1 MNVKAS
7 FCESLPLALTFIYLK
22 GKLFNFS
29 KPSIFNSLSLILTSQ
44 KLILSTNYMLFLYG
58 LFTIFMFSLLDRYM
72 NEVSSMDFLYLG
84 LFDAMVALP
93 LFSFKYP
100 DTSYG
105 FLFLGLSIIPLL
117 KLYQAYCNSK
127 YFHFIKLVNRFAVV
141 VTIAVFL
148 LDNVSI
154 FPVEHSDTFIYIILF
169 IGLLLTTFLAANIYR
184 EKSITPIFS
193 SANLILILSII
204 VGTLGESIEII
215 ILGILIFSIVATV
228 ALIYNFVKEYRNE
241 TLIYMR
247 EKLVYKDILTS
258 MKNRQSFEKQLTEDD
273 KNINDFNSYW
283 AISIDLSDIKYVNNN
298 FGYSHGDKL
307 IQNLADSIEDTFED
321 IGNCFRIGGDEFII
335 LIKNEPKEKV
345 ERYIELF
352 QSVVSSYNK
361 LHDIK
366 MITSLGYDSYKFGY
380 DKSIFDLVS
389 RTDYMMCKNK
399 RRFKTSWMPDEN
411 EELQE

>member
-1 MNVKAS
+1 MV
-7 FCESLPLALTFIYLK
+7 
-22 GKLFNFS
+22 GD
-29 KPSIFNSLSLILTSQ
+29 LILTSQ
-44 KLILSTNYMLFLYG
+44 KLILNTNYMLFLYG

-204 VGTLGESIEII
+204 GGTLGESIEII

-228 ALIYNFVKEYRNE
+228 ALIDNFVKEYRNE

-258 MKNRQSFEKQLTEDD
+258 MKNRQSFEKQLKEDD

>member
-1 MNVKAS
+1 MA
-7 FCESLPLALTFIYLK
+7 
-22 GKLFNFS
+22 GD
-29 KPSIFNSLSLILTSQ
+29 LILTSQ

-193 SANLILILSII
+193 SANLILILSI
-204 VGTLGESIEII
+204 VGGALSESIEII

-228 ALIYNFVKEYRNE
+228 ALIDNFVKEYRNE
-241 TLIYMR
+241 TLKYMR

-258 MKNRQSFEKQLTEDD
+258 MKNRQSFEKQLKEDD

-283 AISIDLSDIKYVNNN
+283 TISIDLSDIKYVNNN

>member
-1 MNVKAS
+1 MA
-7 FCESLPLALTFIYLK
+7 
-22 GKLFNFS
+22 GD
-29 KPSIFNSLSLILTSQ
+29 LILTSQ

-258 MKNRQSFEKQLTEDD
+258 MKNRQSFEKQLKEDD

-321 IGNCFRIGGDEFII
+321 IGNCFRIGGDEFIV

-352 QSVVSSYNK
+352 ESVVSSYNK

-399 RRFKTSWMPDEN
+399 RRFKTSWMPDE
-411 EELQE
+411 EDE

>member
-1 MNVKAS
+1 MA
-7 FCESLPLALTFIYLK
+7 
-22 GKLFNFS
+22 GD
-29 KPSIFNSLSLILTSQ
+29 LILTSQ

-84 LFDAMVALP
+84 LFDSMIAIP
-93 LFSFKYP
+93 LFSSRYP

-204 VGTLGESIEII
+204 GGTLGESIEII

-228 ALIYNFVKEYRNE
+228 ALIDNFVKEYRNE

-258 MKNRQSFEKQLTEDD
+258 MKNRQSFEKQLKEDD

>member
-1 MNVKAS
+1 MA
-7 FCESLPLALTFIYLK
+7 
-22 GKLFNFS
+22 GD
-29 KPSIFNSLSLILTSQ
+29 LILTSQ

-204 VGTLGESIEII
+204 GGTLGESIEII

-228 ALIYNFVKEYRNE
+228 ALIDNFVKEYRNE

-258 MKNRQSFEKQLTEDD
+258 MKNRQSFEKQLKEDD

-283 AISIDLSDIKYVNNN
+283 AISIDLSDIKYINNN

>member
-1 MNVKAS
+1 MV
-7 FCESLPLALTFIYLK
+7 
-22 GKLFNFS
+22 GD
-29 KPSIFNSLSLILTSQ
+29 LILTSQ
-44 KLILSTNYMLFLYG
+44 KLILNTNYMLFLYG

-84 LFDAMVALP
+84 LFDSMIAIP
-93 LFSFKYP
+93 LFSSRYP

-204 VGTLGESIEII
+204 GGTLGESIEII

-228 ALIYNFVKEYRNE
+228 ALIDNFVKEYRNE

-321 IGNCFRIGGDEFII
+321 IGNCFRICGDEFII

-399 RRFKTSWMPDEN
+399 RRFKTSWMPDAN

>member
-1 MNVKAS
+1 MV
-7 FCESLPLALTFIYLK
+7 
-22 GKLFNFS
+22 GD
-29 KPSIFNSLSLILTSQ
+29 LILTSQ
-44 KLILSTNYMLFLYG
+44 KLILNTNYMIFLYG

-72 NEVSSMDFLYLG
+72 NEVSSIDFLYLG
-84 LFDAMVALP
+84 LFDSMVALP

-117 KLYQAYCNSK
+117 KLYQTYCNSK
-127 YFHFIKLVNRFAVV
+127 YFHFIKLVTRFAVV
-141 VTIAVFL
+141 ATIAVFL

-154 FPVEHSDTFIYIILF
+154 FSVEHSDTVIYIILF
-169 IGLLLTTFLAANIYR
+169 ISLLLTTFLAANIYR

-204 VGTLGESIEII
+204 GGALGESIEII

-228 ALIYNFVKEYRNE
+228 ALIDNFVKEYRNE
-241 TLIYMR
+241 TLKYMR

-258 MKNRQSFEKQLTEDD
+258 MKNRQSFEKQLKEDD

-321 IGNCFRIGGDEFII
+321 IGNCFRIGGDEFIV

-352 QSVVSSYNK
+352 ESVVSSYNK

-399 RRFKTSWMPDEN
+399 RRFKTSWMPDE
-411 EELQE
+411 EDE

>member
-1 MNVKAS
+1 MV
-7 FCESLPLALTFIYLK
+7 
-22 GKLFNFS
+22 GD
-29 KPSIFNSLSLILTSQ
+29 LILTSQ
-44 KLILSTNYMLFLYG
+44 KLILNTNYMLFLYG

-84 LFDAMVALP
+84 LFDSMIAIP
-93 LFSFKYP
+93 LFSSRYP

-204 VGTLGESIEII
+204 GGTLGESIEII

-228 ALIYNFVKEYRNE
+228 ALIDNFVKEYRNE

-258 MKNRQSFEKQLTEDD
+258 MKNRQSFEKQLKEDD

-321 IGNCFRIGGDEFII
+321 IGNCFRICGDEFII

>member
-7 FCESLPLALTFIYLK
+7 FCENLSLALTFIYLID
-22 GKLFNFS
+22 KLFNFS
-29 KPSIFNSLSLILTSQ
+29 KPSIFNGLSLILTSQ

-100 DTSYG
+100 NTSYG

-117 KLYQAYCNSK
+117 KLYQTYCNSK

-193 SANLILILSII
+193 SANLILILSI
-204 VGTLGESIEII
+204 VGGALSESIEII

-228 ALIYNFVKEYRNE
+228 ALIDNFVKEYRNE
-241 TLIYMR
+241 TLKYMR

-258 MKNRQSFEKQLTEDD
+258 MKNRQSFEKQLKEDD

-283 AISIDLSDIKYVNNN
+283 TISIDLSDIKYVNNN

>member
-1 MNVKAS
+1 MA
-7 FCESLPLALTFIYLK
+7 
-22 GKLFNFS
+22 GD
-29 KPSIFNSLSLILTSQ
+29 LILTSQ

-228 ALIYNFVKEYRNE
+228 ALIDNFVKEYRNE

>member
-1 MNVKAS
+1 MA
-7 FCESLPLALTFIYLK
+7 
-22 GKLFNFS
+22 GD
-29 KPSIFNSLSLILTSQ
+29 LILTSQ

-204 VGTLGESIEII
+204 GGTLGESIEII

-228 ALIYNFVKEYRNE
+228 ALIDNFVKEYRNE

-258 MKNRQSFEKQLTEDD
+258 MKNRQSFEKQLKEDD

-389 RTDYMMCKNK
+389 RTDYIMCKNK

>member
-1 MNVKAS
+1 MA
-7 FCESLPLALTFIYLK
+7 
-22 GKLFNFS
+22 GD
-29 KPSIFNSLSLILTSQ
+29 LILTSQ

-154 FPVEHSDTFIYIILF
+154 FPVEHSDTVIYIILF

-204 VGTLGESIEII
+204 GGTLGESIEII

-228 ALIYNFVKEYRNE
+228 ALIDNFVKEYRNE

-258 MKNRQSFEKQLTEDD
+258 MKNRQSFEKQLKEDD

>member
-1 MNVKAS
+1 MA
-7 FCESLPLALTFIYLK
+7 
-22 GKLFNFS
+22 GD
-29 KPSIFNSLSLILTSQ
+29 LILTSQ

-117 KLYQAYCNSK
+117 KLYQTYCNSK

-204 VGTLGESIEII
+204 GGALGESIEII

-228 ALIYNFVKEYRNE
+228 ALIDNFVKEYRNK

-258 MKNRQSFEKQLTEDD
+258 MKNRQSFEKQLKEDD

-283 AISIDLSDIKYVNNN
+283 TISIDLSDIKYVNNN

>member
-1 MNVKAS
+1 MA
-7 FCESLPLALTFIYLK
+7 
-22 GKLFNFS
+22 GD
-29 KPSIFNSLSLILTSQ
+29 LILTSQ

-215 ILGILIFSIVATV
+215 ILGILTFSIVATV

>member
-1 MNVKAS
+1 MA
-7 FCESLPLALTFIYLK
+7 
-22 GKLFNFS
+22 GD
-29 KPSIFNSLSLILTSQ
+29 LILTSQ

-204 VGTLGESIEII
+204 GGTLGESIEII

-228 ALIYNFVKEYRNE
+228 ALIDNFVKEYRNE

-258 MKNRQSFEKQLTEDD
+258 MKNRQSFEKQLKEDD

-298 FGYSHGDKL
+298 FGYSHGNKL

>member
-1 MNVKAS
+1 MA
-7 FCESLPLALTFIYLK
+7 
-22 GKLFNFS
+22 GD
-29 KPSIFNSLSLILTSQ
+29 LILTSQ

-193 SANLILILSII
+193 SANLILILSI
-204 VGTLGESIEII
+204 VGGALGESIEII

-228 ALIYNFVKEYRNE
+228 ALIDNFVKEYRNK

-399 RRFKTSWMPDEN
+399 RRFKTSWMPDAN

>member
-1 MNVKAS
+1 MV
-7 FCESLPLALTFIYLK
+7 
-22 GKLFNFS
+22 GD
-29 KPSIFNSLSLILTSQ
+29 LILTSQ
-44 KLILSTNYMLFLYG
+44 KLILNTNYMLFLYG
-58 LFTIFMFSLLDRYM
+58 LFTIFMFSLLDRYI

-84 LFDAMVALP
+84 LFDSMIAIP
-93 LFSFKYP
+93 LFSSRYP

-204 VGTLGESIEII
+204 GGTLGESIEII

-228 ALIYNFVKEYRNE
+228 ALIDNFVKEYRNK

-399 RRFKTSWMPDEN
+399 RRFKTSWMPDAN

>member
-1 MNVKAS
+1 MA
-7 FCESLPLALTFIYLK
+7 
-22 GKLFNFS
+22 GD
-29 KPSIFNSLSLILTSQ
+29 LILTSQ

-204 VGTLGESIEII
+204 GGTLGESIEII

-228 ALIYNFVKEYRNE
+228 ALIDNFVKEYRNE

-258 MKNRQSFEKQLTEDD
+258 MKNRQSFEKQLKEDD

-399 RRFKTSWMPDEN
+399 RRFKTSWMDA
-411 EELQE
+411 

>member
-1 MNVKAS
+1 MA
-7 FCESLPLALTFIYLK
+7 
-22 GKLFNFS
+22 GD
-29 KPSIFNSLSLILTSQ
+29 LILTSQ

-169 IGLLLTTFLAANIYR
+169 IGLLLTTFLAANIYI

-215 ILGILIFSIVATV
+215 ILGILIFSILATV
-228 ALIYNFVKEYRNE
+228 ALIDNFVKEYRNE

-258 MKNRQSFEKQLTEDD
+258 MKNRQSFEKQLKEDD

>member
-1 MNVKAS
+1 MAG
-7 FCESLPLALTFIYLK
+7 Y
-22 GKLFNFS
+22 
-29 KPSIFNSLSLILTSQ
+29 LILTSQ

-204 VGTLGESIEII
+204 GGTLGESIEII

-228 ALIYNFVKEYRNE
+228 ALIDNFVKEYRNE

-258 MKNRQSFEKQLTEDD
+258 MKNRQSFEKQLKEDD

-307 IQNLADSIEDTFED
+307 IQNLADSIENTFED
-321 IGNCFRIGGDEFII
+321 IGNCFRICGDEFII

>member
-1 MNVKAS
+1 MA
-7 FCESLPLALTFIYLK
+7 
-22 GKLFNFS
+22 GD
-29 KPSIFNSLSLILTSQ
+29 LILTSQ

-58 LFTIFMFSLLDRYM
+58 LFTVFMFSLLDRYM

-100 DTSYG
+100 NTSYG

-117 KLYQAYCNSK
+117 KLYQTYCNSK

-193 SANLILILSII
+193 SANLILILSI
-204 VGTLGESIEII
+204 VGGALSESIEII

-228 ALIYNFVKEYRNE
+228 ALIDNFVKEYRNE
-241 TLIYMR
+241 TLKYMR

-258 MKNRQSFEKQLTEDD
+258 MKNRQSFEKQLKEDD

-399 RRFKTSWMPDEN
+399 RRFKTSWMPYAN

>member
-1 MNVKAS
+1 MA
-7 FCESLPLALTFIYLK
+7 
-22 GKLFNFS
+22 GD
-29 KPSIFNSLSLILTSQ
+29 LILTSQ

-117 KLYQAYCNSK
+117 KLYQTYCNSK

-193 SANLILILSII
+193 SANLILILSI
-204 VGTLGESIEII
+204 VGGALSESIEII

-228 ALIYNFVKEYRNE
+228 ALIDNFVKEYRNE
-241 TLIYMR
+241 TLKYMR

-258 MKNRQSFEKQLTEDD
+258 MKNRQSFEKQLKEDD

-283 AISIDLSDIKYVNNN
+283 TISIDLSDIKYVNNN

>member
-1 MNVKAS
+1 MA
-7 FCESLPLALTFIYLK
+7 
-22 GKLFNFS
+22 GD
-29 KPSIFNSLSLILTSQ
+29 LILTSQ

-72 NEVSSMDFLYLG
+72 NEVSSIDFLYLG
-84 LFDAMVALP
+84 LFDSMVALP

-117 KLYQAYCNSK
+117 KLYQTYCNSK
-127 YFHFIKLVNRFAVV
+127 YFHFIKLVTRFAVV
-141 VTIAVFL
+141 ATIAVFL

-154 FPVEHSDTFIYIILF
+154 FSVEHSDTVIYIILF
-169 IGLLLTTFLAANIYR
+169 ISLLLTTFLAANIYR

-204 VGTLGESIEII
+204 GGALGESIEII

-228 ALIYNFVKEYRNE
+228 ALIDNFVKEYRNE
-241 TLIYMR
+241 TLKYMR

-258 MKNRQSFEKQLTEDD
+258 MKNRQSFEKQLKEDD

-321 IGNCFRIGGDEFII
+321 IGNCFRIGGDEFIV

-352 QSVVSSYNK
+352 ESVVSSYNK

-399 RRFKTSWMPDEN
+399 RRFKTSWMPDE
-411 EELQE
+411 EDE

>member
-1 MNVKAS
+1 MA
-7 FCESLPLALTFIYLK
+7 
-22 GKLFNFS
+22 GD
-29 KPSIFNSLSLILTSQ
+29 LILTSQ

-204 VGTLGESIEII
+204 GGTLGESIEII

-228 ALIYNFVKEYRNE
+228 ALIDNFVKEYRNE

>member
-1 MNVKAS
+1 MA
-7 FCESLPLALTFIYLK
+7 
-22 GKLFNFS
+22 GD
-29 KPSIFNSLSLILTSQ
+29 LILTSQ

-58 LFTIFMFSLLDRYM
+58 LFTIFMFSLLDKYM

-93 LFSFKYP
+93 LFSFKYS

-204 VGTLGESIEII
+204 GGTLGESIEII

-228 ALIYNFVKEYRNE
+228 ALIDNFVKEYRNE

-258 MKNRQSFEKQLTEDD
+258 MKNRQSFEKQLKEDD

>member
-1 MNVKAS
+1 MA
-7 FCESLPLALTFIYLK
+7 
-22 GKLFNFS
+22 GD
-29 KPSIFNSLSLILTSQ
+29 LILTSQ

-84 LFDAMVALP
+84 LFDSMIAIP
-93 LFSFKYP
+93 LFSSRYP

-204 VGTLGESIEII
+204 GGTLGESIEII

-228 ALIYNFVKEYRNE
+228 ALIDNFVKEYRNK

-399 RRFKTSWMPDEN
+399 RRFKTSWMPDAN

>member
-1 MNVKAS
+1 MA
-7 FCESLPLALTFIYLK
+7 
-22 GKLFNFS
+22 GD
-29 KPSIFNSLSLILTSQ
+29 LILTSQ

-58 LFTIFMFSLLDRYM
+58 LFTVFMFSLLDRYM

-193 SANLILILSII
+193 SANLILILSI
-204 VGTLGESIEII
+204 VGGALSECIEII

-228 ALIYNFVKEYRNE
+228 ALIDNFVKEYRNE
-241 TLIYMR
+241 TLKYMR

-258 MKNRQSFEKQLTEDD
+258 MKNRQSFEKQLKEDD

>member
-1 MNVKAS
+1 MA
-7 FCESLPLALTFIYLK
+7 
-22 GKLFNFS
+22 GD
-29 KPSIFNSLSLILTSQ
+29 LILTSQ

-169 IGLLLTTFLAANIYR
+169 IGLLLTTFLAANIYI

-204 VGTLGESIEII
+204 GGTLGESIEII
-215 ILGILIFSIVATV
+215 ILGILIFSILATV
-228 ALIYNFVKEYRNE
+228 ALIDNFVKEYRNE

-258 MKNRQSFEKQLTEDD
+258 MKNRQSFEKQLKEDD

>member
-1 MNVKAS
+1 MV
-7 FCESLPLALTFIYLK
+7 
-22 GKLFNFS
+22 GD
-29 KPSIFNSLSLILTSQ
+29 LILTSQ

-117 KLYQAYCNSK
+117 KLYQTYCNSK

-154 FPVEHSDTFIYIILF
+154 FPVEHSDTVIYIILF

-204 VGTLGESIEII
+204 GGALGESIEII

-228 ALIYNFVKEYRNE
+228 ALIDNFVKEYRNE
-241 TLIYMR
+241 TLKYMR

-258 MKNRQSFEKQLTEDD
+258 MKNRQSFEKQLKEDD